1 MLIGGDFTSYNF
13 TRRGHVARLNSDG
26 SLDIGFA
33 KGAGADGDM
42 LSIAVQSHGR
52 ILIGGSFSTYNGL
65 SRTCIARLWN

>member
-1 MLIGGDFTSYNF
+1 
-13 TRRGHVARLNSDG
+13 
-26 SLDIGFA
+26 
-33 KGAGADGDM
+33 M